1 MNQNIHVYIQNSMM
15 ILKNLV
21 DPEKELK
28 KKKKMKVY
36 NTASELYIE
45 LLGIYFNEYYD
56 LLNSKKKM
64 DTKMILLI

>member
-1 MNQNIHVYIQNSMM
+1 
-15 ILKNLV
+15 
-21 DPEKELK
+21 
-28 KKKKMKVY
+28 MKVY

-56 LLNSKKKM
+56 FLNAKKKM